1 MVAKDT
7 VMRIYECLQNSDW
20 DEGGGYFAESVAKA
34 LVEQAEIS
42 FKAGIKEVVEW
53 IDTHQSCDITQV
65 TFDRKSVEPCVLIK
79 NSGWQAKLKDWGIK

>member
-1 MVAKDT
+1 MEAKDT
-7 VMRIYECLQNSDW
+7 VMKTNVHIYPETYEHYKVMLEQ
-20 DEGGGYFAESVAKA
+20 
-34 LVEQAEIS
+34 QAEIS